1 MKKSVLILAFATIGL
16 SVIAGNPKDSKGSK
30 TESQNVDPAK
40 STLKWHAE
48 KVTGKHDG
56 TVKVLGG
63 TIALEGSNIIGGTV
77 DVDMTTIDDVDMQG
91 EYHDKLVGHLKS
103 DDFFGVATFP
113 KATLVIK
120 KVVPITDK
128 KTAEN
133 FTVTADLTIK
143 GITKEI
149 IFPAII
155 VVSKTEVVANADIN
169 INRVNYGIKYGSKSI
184 FETIGDK
191 AINDDFNLKVRIVAS
206 R

>member
-1 MKKSVLILAFATIGL
+1 MKKSILVLAFAAMGL
-16 SVIAGNPKDSKGSK
+16 SVIAGNPKDLKKQKSETQK
-30 TESQNVDPAK
+30 VDPAK

-63 TIALEGSNIIGGTV
+63 TITLDGTNLTGGTI
-77 DVDMTTIDDVDMQG
+77 DIDMTTIDDIDMQG
-91 EYHDKLVGHLKS
+91 EYHDKLVNHLKS
-103 DDFFGVATFP
+103 DDWFSVATYP

-120 KVVPITDK
+120 KVVSIIDK
-128 KTAEN
+128 KGAEN
-133 FTVTADLTIK
+133 YTVTADLTIK

-169 INRVNYGIKYGSKSI
+169 INRTNYGIKYGSKSFI
-184 FETIGDK
+184 ENIGDK
-191 AINDDFNLKVRIVAS
+191 AINDEFNLKVRIVAS
-206 R
+206 K

>member
-1 MKKSVLILAFATIGL
+1 MKKSLLILAFAAIGL
-16 SVIAGNPKDSKGSK
+16 SLIAVNPKGSK
-30 TESQNVDPAK
+30 TETKVDPAK
-40 STLKWHAE
+40 STVKWHAE

-63 TIALEGSNIIGGTV
+63 TISHDGTNILAGTV
-77 DVDMTTIDDVDMQG
+77 DIDMNSIDNTDMQG

-103 DDFFGVATFP
+103 DDFFGTTAFP
-113 KATLVIK
+113 KATLTIK
-120 KVVPITDK
+120 KVVAIADK
-128 KTAEN
+128 KAAEN

-149 IFPAII
+149 SFPAII
-155 VVSKTEVVANADIN
+155 VVNKTEVVANADIN

-191 AINDDFNLKVRIVAS
+191 AINDEFNIKVRIVAS
-206 R
+206 K

>member
-1 MKKSVLILAFATIGL
+1 MKKSVLILAFAAMGL
-16 SVIAGNPKDSKGSK
+16 SVIAGNPKSSK
-30 TESQNVDPAK
+30 TETKVDPAK

-63 TIALEGSNIIGGTV
+63 TIALDGTNIVSGTV
-77 DVDMTTIDDVDMQG
+77 DVDMTSLDDVDMQG

-113 KATLVIK
+113 KAILTIK
-120 KVVPITDK
+120 KVVPIAN
-128 KTAEN
+128 KTGAEN

-149 IFPAII
+149 SFPAII
-155 VVSKTEVVANADIN
+155 VVNKTEVVANADFN

-184 FETIGDK
+184 FESIGDK
-191 AINDDFNLKVRIVAS
+191 AINDEFNIKVRVVAS
-206 R
+206 K